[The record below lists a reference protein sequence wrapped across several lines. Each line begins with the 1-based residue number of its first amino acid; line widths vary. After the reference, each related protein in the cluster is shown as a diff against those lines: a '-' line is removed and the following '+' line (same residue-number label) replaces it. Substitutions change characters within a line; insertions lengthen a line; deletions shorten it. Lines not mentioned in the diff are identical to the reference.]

1 MNHTH
6 RPIPRLAGKV
16 AVITGATGGIGQA
29 IARRFA
35 AEGASLLLAGRNGE
49 ACRQLTEEL
58 RAQGT
63 ICHSVIGNFG
73 DESYVDEL
81 ADVARK
87 DFGRV
92 DVLMLNAG
100 TISFAPACE
109 MTTAEFDEMMLVNV
123 KAPWLCVRALHTLL
137 SDGASIVATASVS
150 SHVVFPGEA
159 GYCMS
164 KAAVIQLVRSLAVEL
179 APRVRVNALCPGI
192 VGEAGMSHDAAV
204 TSASPDDELNRNDAL
219 TPLGR
224 PAALAEVASAALYLG
239 SADSSFITG
248 QSLTVDGGLT
258 IPRVGF

>member
-1 MNHTH
+1 MSDTYKPN
-6 RPIPRLAGKV
+6 RRLTGKV
-16 AVITGATGGIGQA
+16 AVITGATGGIGGV

-35 AEGASLLLAGRNGE
+35 AEGATLLLAGRNGD
-49 ACRQLTEEL
+49 ACRRLTEEL
-58 RAQGT
+58 RDRGAT
-63 ICHSVIGNFG
+63 CRSVIGNLG
-73 DESYVDEL
+73 DESSVDEL
-81 ADVARK
+81 AEVVRK

-164 KAAVIQLVRSLAVEL
+164 KAAMIQLVRSLAVEL

-192 VGEAGMSHDAAV
+192 VGEAGMSHEAAV
-204 TSASPDDELNRNDAL
+204 TSASPADELKHNDAL

-224 PAALAEVASAALYLG
+224 PASLAEIASAALYLA